1 MPFAADLLHTIQP
14 QWKAMLAHPFLQQT
28 ADGTLPPGRF
38 ESWLQ
43 QDYLFIRAEIGV
55 IGSLL
60 AQAPREL
67 HELVGQFIPALYSE
81 LALFDTVA
89 HEGGIPLEG
98 LEPAPVCHAYS
109 MFLLATAHTCSFVE
123 SFAVLYGVEKAYYDA
138 WSQVKAQQTRP
149 SPYQHLIE
157 QWSGAAFGAVVG
169 EVEQALDQLGET
181 CGEAERARMEELL
194 RLTVRYEYLFWDMA
208 LSGGEWP
215 V

>member
-1 MPFAADLLHTIQP
+1 MPFAADLLHTVQP
-14 QWKAMLAHPFLQQT
+14 QWEAMLAHPFLQQT
-28 ADGTLPPGRF
+28 ANGVLPPGRF

-60 AQAPREL
+60 AQAPVAL
-67 HELVGQFIPALYSE
+67 HRLVGQFIPALYTE
-81 LALFDTVA
+81 LALFDTMA
-89 HEGGIPLEG
+89 QELDITLEH

-109 MFLLATAHTCSFVE
+109 MFLLATAHTHSFAE
-123 SFAVLYGVEKAYYDA
+123 SFAVLYGVEKAYYDSWA
-138 WSQVKAQQTRP
+138 QVKQQQTQP
-149 SPYQHLIE
+149 SPYQGLID
-157 QWSGAAFGAVVG
+157 QWSGEAFAAVVR

-181 CGEAERARMEELL
+181 CGKAERARMAELL